1 MTTPADEA
9 PRQAP
14 SRGESEAARHTDPLV
29 CAPSDLARLIGHP
42 DPHTSHLGLVLLRE
56 RVTSA
61 RWDEGSEG
69 AELAGLLPPDV
80 AAPPEAALVQA
91 ELYGRLAQHVPARR
105 WPAWRTAE
113 LPMPVRIA
121 WLRAE
126 LLHRP
131 EAVRTQPR
139 DELLYQALRET
150 RALDAPGP
158 ERLVSELA
166 DTDDPVVQGE
176 ALRLLRE
183 GLHAGLLRPSL
194 VRARLS
200 ALLGAAGDGVVAGA
214 LSELAE
220 PWAALEPFPLPRLA
234 PFLTPLSSAA
244 RPEGAAAA
252 LAAAAR
258 HGHADLLRQV
268 AEDTGLPPALRQR
281 SVELLGDLAE
291 RDDIGALT
299 ALAGTDPLLLGRPVL
314 TCLSGLH
321 RRGHFAQ
328 DEDVPA
334 VVALA
339 LTDHSIPADEVATVL
354 FTCRRAVL
362 RELTETAPDDRS
374 PRRLDLLVALA
385 AQGAGDL
392 PVGEAVTRLLPLAA
406 RPEPFLD
413 AIRALRYTD
422 AEETVL
428 GLLPSAPAAAL
439 RTLEAI
445 GGRRTVEVLAQGIGL
460 GKEELASA
468 SGSANSAANPAAG
481 SQGDGD
487 AAAVVPHL
495 RAVRHHALEVLWLL
509 NEDPELRRR
518 ILGRLDPT
526 DLPDR
531 VAADLGGPDDR
542 ELALLSSHLDP
553 ARPVTALC
561 RLAAN
566 GNAATLP
573 VLADLL
579 LRIVAE
585 VADRRDPD
593 GREPA
598 SPQPTADA
606 RHDVRPPAEPRS
618 AEPRSAGTRHDG
630 RPGGEPVVP
639 QEALDALHALGG
651 RLHVRGRIRPVCLLD
666 AAGPREA
673 GDALVATLA
682 LELLERPGLS
692 DIERTVL
699 LDVLLRT
706 PHAHTRPQVHRL
718 LRHRDRHIR
727 KHVIALL
734 ARDTSGTD
742 ARALSAT
749 LIPLTAAEDIQT
761 VRQALLALGQAG
773 ARWAAGA
780 IAACL
785 DRPTMN
791 IKKTAAEV
799 LVRAGGPEAVPKLLL
814 WLGRHDNPGL
824 RASLTEALRA
834 VLGDAYAATLIAAA
848 EREDDGRTRDLL
860 LAGLDGVLPARSLLA
875 LDTQRSPAAPVLLAL
890 AVTGRVRLASGTL
903 AEITGAAA
911 RHGVV
916 APGRRPGP
924 EETTDTE
931 IASLLTGGWDP
942 AIALR
947 IAERQEPPSLDR
959 LRELRPLLGDWLRLA
974 ASSPRPA
981 VRGRI
986 LRLTLSL
993 CPAPW
998 TPVELAAFARSADIV
1013 LDQLTHASD
1022 ADRAGLLAVLD
1033 AVAPELPA
1041 VKRPVVAAAVRALP
1055 PAPGAGRVT
1064 LALLRRCG
1072 AVLVRGD
1079 LDSALAAARLGGDPW
1094 EAETAVLREAFAVP
1108 PPTEQAANPAWP
1120 AALDAAVQT
1129 SDALEEFRRSPHAPG
1144 SRELLAA
1151 LIGAHAG
1158 AVPEVRAALVDR
1170 MTELQPLGAPPWTI
1184 AESAAA
1190 PAPDARTVHGD
1201 DLDQPRSAALRRRL
1215 LALLD
1220 APEADRRDAAARAL
1234 VDWPEPGVRLD
1245 VLRAYLRGRVTVPPG
1260 PGSLRALDAAELS
1273 AEGILP
1279 DRAVALALLL
1289 DPDDPTALLPLL
1301 LGWWEHGP
1309 AAIRPQAARALRRV
1323 PADVLAGHLDD
1334 RLAAGAWGYLD
1345 LLAGRPLL
1353 RTPALTR
1360 LDARLRAEGRAD
1372 LADELRLVDGPLR
1385 GPDAPHDDAAA
1396 LAALRERPA
1405 TARPRRPAAR
1415 TELPALAHTGSP
1427 DEIRRALL
1435 RLIEEQEGPGSVEH
1449 TGRAA
1454 EEDRGLREV
1463 IGALLEHPR
1472 TKVRLQAYRTSRA
1485 VFDRETHLGHVSVL
1499 LHDPQPDVRRMA
1511 VRAVCHARWTPA
1523 IPVVTGLL
1531 EHPHP
1536 VVRTAAADG
1545 LALWGTPAASALRHA
1560 LDHARPDKRSVYRDV
1575 LDRITGGGV
1584 TPG

>member
-9 PRQAP
+9 PRQDP
-14 SRGESEAARHTDPLV
+14 SRGESGAARHIDPLV
-29 CAPSDLARLIGHP
+29 CAPSVLARLIGHP
-42 DPHTSHLGLVLLRE
+42 DPHTGHLGLVLLRE

-61 RWDEGSEG
+61 RWDEGAEG
-69 AELAGLLPPDV
+69 AELAGLLPVSV
-80 AAPPEAALVQA
+80 AAAPEAALVQA
-91 ELYGRLAQHVPARR
+91 ELYGRLGRHVPARR
-105 WPAWRTAE
+105 WPAWRTAG

-131 EAVRTQPR
+131 ETVRTQPR

-150 RALDAPGP
+150 CALDAQGP
-158 ERLVSELA
+158 ERLVTELA

-200 ALLGAAGDGVVAGA
+200 ALLGATGDGVVAGA

-234 PFLTPLSSAA
+234 PFLTAVACAA
-244 RPEGAAAA
+244 RPEVAATA

-258 HGHADLLRQV
+258 HGHADLLRQA
-268 AEDTGLPPALRQR
+268 AEDAGLPPALRRR
-281 SVELLGDLAE
+281 SLELLGDLAE

-299 ALAGTDPLLLGRPVL
+299 ALAGTDPLLLGGPVL
-314 TCLSGLH
+314 ACLSGLH

-328 DEDVPA
+328 DEDVSA
-334 VVALA
+334 IVALA

-362 RELTETAPDDRS
+362 RELTDTAPDDRS

-392 PVGEAVTRLLPLAA
+392 PVGEAVTRQLPLAA

-413 AIRALRYTD
+413 AIRALRHTD

-428 GLLPSAPAAAL
+428 GLLPSAPEAAL

-460 GKEELASA
+460 GKQELE
-468 SGSANSAANPAAG
+468 SAAGPH
-481 SQGDGD
+481 GDGD
-487 AAAVVPHL
+487 VSVVVPHL

-509 NEDPELRRR
+509 NDDPELRTR

-526 DLPDR
+526 DLPAR

-585 VADRRDPD
+585 VAEARDPDGRDPD

-598 SPQPTADA
+598 SPQPTAEA
-606 RHDVRPPAEPRS
+606 RYDSRPPAEARY
-618 AEPRSAGTRHDG
+618 AEARYDSRPPAEARYDP
-630 RPGGEPVVP
+630 RPGGEPAVP
-639 QEALDALHALGG
+639 QEVLDALHALGG
-651 RLHVRGRIRPVCLLD
+651 RLHTRGGIRPVCLLD

-682 LELLERPGLS
+682 LDLLERPGLS
-692 DIERTVL
+692 DGERTVL
-699 LDVLLRT
+699 LDVLLRA
-706 PHAHTRPQVHRL
+706 PRARTRPHVHRL
-718 LRHRDRHIR
+718 LRHRDRHVR
-727 KHVIALL
+727 KQVIALL

-799 LVRAGGPEAVPKLLL
+799 LVRAGGPEAVPKLLF

-834 VLGDAYAATLIAAA
+834 VLGDAYPATLIAAA
-848 EREDDGRTRDLL
+848 EREDDGRIRELL

-875 LDTQRSPAAPVLLAL
+875 LDAQQSPVSPVLLAL
-890 AVTGRVRLASGTL
+890 AMTGRIRLASGTL
-903 AEITGAAA
+903 AEIAGAAG

-916 APGRRPGP
+916 APDRRPGP
-924 EETTDTE
+924 EEATDTE
-931 IASLLTGGWDP
+931 AASLLAEGWDP

-947 IAERQEPPSLDR
+947 IAERQEPPPLGR

-974 ASSPRPA
+974 ASAPGPA
-981 VRGRI
+981 ARGRI

-998 TPVELAAFARSADIV
+998 TPAERTAFARSTDV
-1013 LDQLTHASD
+1013 LLDQLTQASD
-1022 ADRAGLLAVLD
+1022 ADPAGLLAVLD

-1041 VKRPVVAAAVRALP
+1041 AQRPVVAAAVRALP
-1055 PAPGAGRVT
+1055 PTPGAGRVT

-1072 AVLVRGD
+1072 AVLVRSD
-1079 LDSALAAARLGGDPW
+1079 LDSALSAARLGGDPW
-1094 EAETAVLREAFAVP
+1094 QAETAVLREAFAVP
-1108 PPTEQAANPAWP
+1108 PPTEQAGNPAWR

-1129 SDALEEFRRSPHAPG
+1129 SDGLEEFRRSSHAPG

-1151 LIGAHAG
+1151 LIDAHAG
-1158 AVPEVRAALVDR
+1158 AVPEVRAALIDR

-1184 AESAAA
+1184 SESAAA
-1190 PAPDARTVHGD
+1190 PASVPRTVHGD

-1215 LALLD
+1215 LTMLD
-1220 APEADRRDAAARAL
+1220 APEADRREAAARAL

-1245 VLRAYLRGRVTVPPG
+1245 VLRAYLRGRVTVLPAPDAL
-1260 PGSLRALDAAELS
+1260 PALDAAELS
-1273 AEGILP
+1273 AEGTLP

-1289 DPDDPTALLPLL
+1289 DPDDLTNLLPLL
-1301 LGWWEHGP
+1301 LGWWERGP

-1385 GPDAPHDDAAA
+1385 GPDAPRDDAAA

-1415 TELPALAHTGSP
+1415 AELPALAQTGSP

-1435 RLIEEQEGPGSVEH
+1435 RLIEEHEGPASAEH
-1449 TGRAA
+1449 TGPAA
-1454 EEDRGLREV
+1454 EEERGLREV

-1499 LHDPQPDVRRMA
+1499 LHDPQPDAARMA
-1511 VRAVCHARWTPA
+1511 IRSVCHARWTPA

-1545 LALWGTPAASALRHA
+1545 LTLWGTPAVPALRHA
-1560 LDHARPDKRSVYRDV
+1560 LDHTRPDKRSVYRDV
-1575 LDRITGGGV
+1575 LDRITDRGV

>member
-61 RWDEGSEG
+61 RWDAASEG
-69 AELAGLLPPDV
+69 AELAGLLPASV
-80 AAPPEAALVQA
+80 AASPEAALVQA
-91 ELYGRLAQHVPARR
+91 QLYGRLGQHVPARR
-105 WPAWRTAE
+105 WPGRRTAGQ
-113 LPMPVRIA
+113 PMPVRIA

-126 LLHRP
+126 LLHHP

-150 RALDAPGP
+150 RVLDAQRP
-158 ERLVSELA
+158 ERLVTELA
-166 DTDDPVVQGE
+166 DTDNPVVQGE

-200 ALLGAAGDGVVAGA
+200 ALLGAAGAGVVAGA

-234 PFLTPLSSAA
+234 PFLTPASSAA
-244 RPEGAAAA
+244 RPEVAAAA

-268 AEDTGLPPALRQR
+268 AEDAALSPALRQR

-291 RDDIGALT
+291 RDDIAALT

-328 DEDVPA
+328 DKDVPA

-339 LTDHSIPADEVATVL
+339 LADHSLPADEVATVL

-362 RELTETAPDDRS
+362 RELTEAAPDDRS
-374 PRRLDLLVALA
+374 RRRLELLVALA

-413 AIRALRYTD
+413 AIRALRHTD

-439 RTLEAI
+439 HTLEAI
-445 GGRRTVEVLAQGIGL
+445 GGRRTVAVLAHGL
-460 GKEELASA
+460 GLEKAELAYT
-468 SGSANSAANPAAG
+468 GPAAG
-481 SQGDGD
+481 PRGDGD
-487 AAAVVPHL
+487 VGVVVPHL

-518 ILGRLDPT
+518 ILGRLDPA

-542 ELALLSSHLDP
+542 ELALLRSHLDP
-553 ARPVTALC
+553 GRPVAALC

-566 GNAATLP
+566 GDAPMLP

-585 VADRRDPD
+585 VAAARDPDSRDPD
-593 GREPA
+593 GREPG
-598 SPQPTADA
+598 S
-606 RHDVRPPAEPRS
+606 HEPAAGPRS
-618 AEPRSAGTRHDG
+618 ARPRSAGTRHEG
-630 RPGGEPVVP
+630 RPGGEPAVP

-651 RLHVRGRIRPVCLLD
+651 RLHTRGRIRPVCLLD

-682 LELLERPGLS
+682 LELLERPGQS
-692 DIERTVL
+692 DSEQAVL

-706 PHAHTRPQVHRL
+706 PHAHTRPHVHRL

-727 KHVIALL
+727 KHVVALL

-749 LIPLTAAEDIQT
+749 LIPLTAADDIQT

-799 LVRAGGPEAVPKLLL
+799 LVRAGGPEAVPKLLF

-875 LDTQRSPAAPVLLAL
+875 LDAQQSPAVPVLLSL
-890 AVTGRVRLASGTL
+890 AVTGRIRLASGTL
-903 AEITGAAA
+903 AEIAGAAA

-931 IASLLTGGWDP
+931 VASLLTDGWDP

-947 IAERQEPPSLDR
+947 IAERQEPPPLTR

-974 ASSPRPA
+974 ASAPGPA
-981 VRGRI
+981 VRGRV

-998 TPVELAAFARSADIV
+998 TPAELAAFARSADIV

-1033 AVAPELPA
+1033 AVAPELHA
-1041 VKRPVVAAAVRALP
+1041 AQRPVVVTAVRALP
-1055 PAPGAGRVT
+1055 PAPGAGRAT

-1072 AVLVRGD
+1072 AVLVRCD
-1079 LDSALAAARLGGDPW
+1079 LESALTAARLGADPW

-1108 PPTEQAANPAWP
+1108 PTAEQAADPAWR
-1120 AALDAAVQT
+1120 AALDAAVRT
-1129 SDALEEFRRSPHAPG
+1129 PDALEEFRRSPHAPG

-1151 LIGAHAG
+1151 LIDAHAG
-1158 AVPEVRAALVDR
+1158 ALPEVRAALVDR

-1260 PGSLRALDAAELS
+1260 HGDLRAIDEAELS
-1273 AEGILP
+1273 AEGTLP
-1279 DRAVALALLL
+1279 DRAVAVAVALWL
-1289 DPDDPTALLPLL
+1289 DPDDLTNLLPLL
-1301 LGWWEHGP
+1301 LRWWEHGP

-1323 PADVLAGHLDD
+1323 PADVLAGHLDE
-1334 RLAAGAWGYLD
+1334 RLAAGAWGFLD

-1353 RTPALTR
+1353 RTPELTR

-1385 GPDAPHDDAAA
+1385 GPDAARHDAAT

-1415 TELPALAHTGSP
+1415 TELPALARTGSP
-1427 DEIRRALL
+1427 DGIRRALL
-1435 RLIEEQEGPGSVEH
+1435 RLIEEHTGPAASEH
-1449 TGRAA
+1449 TGPAA
-1454 EEDRGLREV
+1454 EKDRGLREA

-1523 IPVVTGLL
+1523 IPAVTALL

-1545 LALWGTPAASALRHA
+1545 LTLWGTPAVPALRHA

-1575 LDRITGGGV
+1575 LDRIAGRGV